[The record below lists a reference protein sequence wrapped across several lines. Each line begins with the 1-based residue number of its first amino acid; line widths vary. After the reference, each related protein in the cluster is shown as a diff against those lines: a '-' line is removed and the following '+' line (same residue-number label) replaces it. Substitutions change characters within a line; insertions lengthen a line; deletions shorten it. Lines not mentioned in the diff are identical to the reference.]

1 MDPNYHVNRIMQSK
15 AKQQY
20 FVGSSRRQYGSGLG
34 SAIRLGVR
42 AFVLPAIKHY
52 GIPIAKQ
59 FLKSAAP
66 EFLDVV
72 QGKTK
77 VKNALKNAA
86 KTTVRKQ
93 LGGGRIHSSRKR
105 SKPKKQKKLVRRLSK
120 KKPSKTKSKQRR
132 KRPRKIGTTKKKS
145 KKKSSAKKRAI
156 ARGEN
161 VAGKGKVNKKS
172 RSRQDFFTSIVDAAS
187 A

>member
-77 VKNALKNAA
+77 VKNALKMPPRLLLESNLEEAEFTRPENVQNQRN
-86 KTTVRKQ
+86 KKNWSESYRRKN
-93 LGGGRIHSSRKR
+93 HP
-105 SKPKKQKKLVRRLSK
+105 KPHRNEEKNHEKLVR
-120 KKPSKTKSKQRR
+120 QRR
-132 KRPRKIGTTKKKS
+132 SPR
-145 KKKSSAKKRAI
+145 
-156 ARGEN
+156 
-161 VAGKGKVNKKS
+161 
-172 RSRQDFFTSIVDAAS
+172 RSRLQRNGL
-187 A
+187 

>member
-105 SKPKKQKKLVRRLSK
+105 SKPKKQKKIGQKVIEE
-120 KKPSKTKSKQRR
+120 KTIQNQ
-132 KRPRKIGTTKKKS
+132 IETKKKETAKNWYDKEEVQEEVVCKETGYS
-145 KKKSSAKKRAI
+145 KREKSGRKKK
-156 ARGEN
+156 
-161 VAGKGKVNKKS
+161 GK
-172 RSRQDFFTSIVDAAS
+172 
-187 A
+187 

>member
-120 KKPSKTKSKQRR
+120 KKPSKTK
-132 KRPRKIGTTKKKS
+132 
-145 KKKSSAKKRAI
+145 
-156 ARGEN
+156 
-161 VAGKGKVNKKS
+161 
-172 RSRQDFFTSIVDAAS
+172 
-187 A
+187 

>member
-105 SKPKKQKKLVRRLSK
+105 SKPKKQKNWSVGYRRKNHPKPNQNKEERDRKKWVR
-120 KKPSKTKSKQRR
+120 QRR
-132 KRPRKIGTTKKKS
+132 SPK
-145 KKKSSAKKRAI
+145 
-156 ARGEN
+156 
-161 VAGKGKVNKKS
+161 
-172 RSRQDFFTSIVDAAS
+172 RSRLQRNGR
-187 A
+187 